1 VKEYIAVLAPFAI
14 LLILYL
20 SVQNWRTSIKTILV
34 LVVIEGAL
42 RKWVLP
48 QGSQLIYFLKD
59 IVLIGAYLRYYF
71 FSSTEKTFR
80 IKGNSAA
87 ETIASIILLLTGW
100 CILQVFNPSLSSPII
115 GIFGIRGYLLYI
127 PLIWMLPNLFRSE
140 EELYKFLRSYLLLV
154 IPVGLLA
161 VAQFFSPP
169 LSPLNVYTQDIKL
182 AVATFGD
189 ANSTNVRVT
198 GTFSYIAGYSVYAL
212 ISFGLL
218 VPLLAIQQSRWWRWA
233 TIAELLLII
242 GTSFMNGSRGLFYS
256 EILFLI
262 GYFGAQ
268 LLTNLKTA
276 IPLIKQFTVPIITV
290 AVATVTW
297 FQSAIKSLL
306 FRINS
311 NHDVSSRIS
320 GSFIEPFEFMKLKG
334 LDSYG
339 PGATHPA
346 TSVLRRILNL
356 PLGET
361 IPVYYE
367 AEMGRIVLEIG
378 PIGFFLWYLLRLIL
392 IYLLWC
398 TFLKLKRPLLRQL
411 ALSAFLIHALQF
423 SGQLVFN
430 HTLLVYYWFLT
441 GFIFLL
447 PRLEQIENWKQQQ
460 EYFHVPDTYRADTS
474 YR

>member
-1 VKEYIAVLAPFAI
+1 VKEYIGILAPFAI
-14 LLILYL
+14 ILILYL
-20 SVQNWRTSIKTILV
+20 SVQNWRTSIKTVLV
-34 LVVIEGAL
+34 LAVIEGVL
-42 RKWVLP
+42 RKWILP
-48 QGSQLIYFLKD
+48 QASQFIYFLKD
-59 IVLIGAYLRYYF
+59 IVLIGAYFRYYF

-87 ETIASIILLLTGW
+87 ETIASIVLLLTGW
-100 CILQVFNPSLSSPII
+100 CLWQCFNPNLGSPII

-127 PLIWMLPNLFRSE
+127 PVVWMLPKLFRSE
-140 EELYKFLRSYLLLV
+140 EEFYQFLRTYLLLA

-169 LSPLNVYTQDIKL
+169 SSPLNVYTQDIKL
-182 AVATFGD
+182 DVATFGD
-189 ANSTNVRVT
+189 GTSTNARVT
-198 GTFSYIAGYSVYAL
+198 GTFSYIAGYAVYAI

-218 VPLLAIQQSRWWRWA
+218 VPMLAIQQSRWWRWA
-233 TIAELLLII
+233 TIVELLLII
-242 GTSFMNGSRGLFYS
+242 GTSFMNGSRGLFFS

-276 IPLIKQFTVPIITV
+276 VPLLKQFTVPIITIT
-290 AVATVTW
+290 VATLTW
-297 FQSAIKSLL
+297 FQSAINSLI

-311 NHDVSSRIS
+311 NNDIS
-320 GSFIEPFEFMKLKG
+320 NRTSGGFLEPFEFMKLKG

-339 PGATHPA
+339 PGVTHPA
-346 TSVLRRILNL
+346 ASVLRSILNL
-356 PLGET
+356 PSGES

-367 AEMGRIVLEIG
+367 SEMGRIVLEIG
-378 PIGFFLWYLLRLIL
+378 PTGFFLWYLLRLIL
-392 IYLLWC
+392 IYLLWR

-423 SGQLVFN
+423 TNQLVFN
-430 HTLLVYYWFLT
+430 HTLLVYYWFLA

-460 EYFHVPDTYRADTS
+460 EFFNDPATYRPDTPYS
-474 YR
+474 

>member
-1 VKEYIAVLAPFAI
+1 MKDFIGVLAPVAI

-20 SVQNWRTSIKTILV
+20 SVQNWRNSIKTILV
-34 LVVIEGAL
+34 LVVIEGVL

-48 QGSQLIYFLKD
+48 QGSQFIYFLKD
-59 IVLIGAYLRYYF
+59 IVLIGAYLRYYI

-87 ETIASIILLLTGW
+87 ETIASVILLLTAW
-100 CILQVFNPSLSSPII
+100 CLLQVFNPTLGSPII

-140 EELYKFLRSYLLLV
+140 EELYRFLRAYLLLV

-169 LSPLNVYTQDIKL
+169 SSPLNVYAQDLKL
-182 AVATFGD
+182 DVATFGD
-189 ANSTNVRVT
+189 GNSTNVRVT
-198 GTFSYIAGYSVYAL
+198 GTFSYIAGYSVYAI
-212 ISFGLL
+212 ISFALL
-218 VPLLAIQQSRWWRWA
+218 VPLLAVQQSRWWRWA
-233 TIAELLLII
+233 TMAELLLII
-242 GTSFMNGSRGLFYS
+242 GTSFMNGSRGLFFS

-268 LLTNLKTA
+268 LLTNLKTVV
-276 IPLIKQFTVPIITV
+276 PLIKQFIVPIIAITV
-290 AVATVTW
+290 ATITW
-297 FQSAIKSLL
+297 FQPAINSLL

-311 NHDVSSRIS
+311 NNDLSSRIS
-320 GSFIEPFEFMKLKG
+320 GSFIKPFEFMKLKG

-339 PGATHPA
+339 TGATHPA
-346 TSVLRRILNL
+346 VSVLRSILNL

-367 AEMGRIVLEIG
+367 SEMGRIVLEIG
-378 PIGFFLWYLLRLIL
+378 PIGFLLWYLLRLIL
-392 IYLLWC
+392 IYLLWR

-423 SGQLVFN
+423 NGLLVFN
-430 HTLLVYYWFLT
+430 HTLLVYYWFLA

-460 EYFHVPDTYRADTS
+460 EFFNGPDTYRPHTS

>member
-1 VKEYIAVLAPFAI
+1 MKEYIGVLAPFAI
-14 LLILYL
+14 IVILYL
-20 SVQNWRTSIKTILV
+20 SAQNWRTSIKTILV

-48 QGSQLIYFLKD
+48 QASQFIYFLKD
-59 IVLIGAYLRYYF
+59 IVLIGAYLRYF
-71 FSSTEKTFR
+71 IFSSTEKTFR

-87 ETIASIILLLTGW
+87 ETIASMILLLTAW
-100 CILQVFNPSLSSPII
+100 CLLQVFNPNLGSAII

-140 EELYKFLRSYLLLV
+140 EELYRFLRSYLLLV

-161 VAQFFSPP
+161 IAQFFSPP
-169 LSPLNVYTQDIKL
+169 SSPLNTYAQDIKQGI
-182 AVATFGD
+182 ATFGD
-189 ANSTNVRVT
+189 GNSSSVRVT
-198 GTFSYIAGYSVYAL
+198 GTFSYISGYSVYAI

-218 VPLLAIQQSRWWRWA
+218 VPLLAVPQSRWWRWA
-233 TIAELLLII
+233 TIAELLLIS
-242 GTSFMNGSRGLFYS
+242 GTSFMTGARGLFFT

-276 IPLIKQFTVPIITV
+276 IPLIKQFTVPIITI
-290 AVATVTW
+290 AVVSVTL
-297 FQSAIKSLL
+297 FHSAINSLL

-311 NHDVSSRIS
+311 NHDLSSRIS
-320 GSFIEPFEFMKLKG
+320 GIFIEPFEFIKLKG

-346 TSVLRRILNL
+346 ASVLRRILNL

-367 AEMGRIVLEIG
+367 SELGRIVLEIG
-378 PIGFFLWYLLRLIL
+378 PIGFFLWYLLKLIF
-392 IYLLWC
+392 IYLLWHA
-398 TFLKLKRPLLRQL
+398 FLKLKRPLLREL
-411 ALSAFLIHALQF
+411 ALSAFLIHALLF
-423 SGQLVFN
+423 TDRVVFN
-430 HTLLVYYWFLT
+430 HTLLVYYWFLA

-460 EYFHVPDTYRADTS
+460 EFFNGPDTYRPDPP

>member
-1 VKEYIAVLAPFAI
+1 MKESIAVLAPFAI

-48 QGSQLIYFLKD
+48 QGSQFIYFLKD
-59 IVLIGAYLRYYF
+59 IVLIGAYLRYYI

-80 IKGNSAA
+80 VKGNSAA
-87 ETIASIILLLTGW
+87 ETIASVILLLTGW
-100 CILQVFNPSLSSPII
+100 CLLQVFNPSLSSPII

-161 VAQFFSPP
+161 VVQFFSPP
-169 LSPLNVYTQDIKL
+169 LSPLNVYTQDIKQDI
-182 AVATFGD
+182 ATFGD
-189 ANSTNVRVT
+189 GNSTSVRVT
-198 GTFSYIAGYSVYAL
+198 GTFSYILGYSVYAI

-218 VPLLAIQQSRWWRWA
+218 VPLLAIQQSQWWRWA

-242 GTSFMNGSRGLFYS
+242 ATSLMNGSRSVFYT
-256 EILFLI
+256 EILFLV
-262 GYFGAQ
+262 GYFGAH

-276 IPLIKQFTVPIITV
+276 ILLIKQFTVPIITV

-297 FQSAIKSLL
+297 FQSAINSLL

-311 NHDVSSRIS
+311 NHDISGRIS

-346 TSVLRRILNL
+346 TSVLRKILNL
-356 PLGET
+356 PLRET

-367 AEMGRIVLEIG
+367 SEMGRIVLEIG
-378 PIGFFLWYLLRLIL
+378 PIGFFLWYLLRVIL
-392 IYLLWC
+392 IYLLWR

-411 ALSAFLIHALQF
+411 ALSAFLIHAIQF
-423 SGQLVFN
+423 SSQIVFN
-430 HTLLVYYWFLT
+430 HTLLVYYWFLA

-460 EYFHVPDTYRADTS
+460 EYFNDSETYRADTS

>member
-1 VKEYIAVLAPFAI
+1 MKEYIGVLAPFAI
-14 LLILYL
+14 LLILYF

-34 LVVIEGAL
+34 LAVIEGVL
-42 RKWVLP
+42 RKWFLP
-48 QGSQLIYFLKD
+48 QASQFIYFLKD
-59 IVLIGAYLRYYF
+59 IILIGAYLRYYI

-87 ETIASIILLLTGW
+87 ETIASVILLLTGW
-100 CILQVFNPSLSSPII
+100 CLLQVFNPSLGSPII

-140 EELYKFLRSYLLLV
+140 EELYRFLRSYLLLV

-169 LSPLNVYTQDIKL
+169 SSPLNVYTPDLKL
-182 AVATFGD
+182 GVATFGD
-189 ANSTNVRVT
+189 GNSTSVRVT
-198 GTFSYIAGYSVYAL
+198 GTFSYIAGYSVYAI

-218 VPLLAIQQSRWWRWA
+218 VPLLAVQQSRWWRWA

-268 LLTNLKTA
+268 LLTNLKTSVR
-276 IPLIKQFTVPIITV
+276 LIKQFTVPIITI
-290 AVATVTW
+290 AVATITW
-297 FQSAIKSLL
+297 FQSAINSLL

-320 GSFIEPFEFMKLKG
+320 GIFIEPFEFMKLKG

-346 TSVLRRILNL
+346 ASVLRRILNL

-367 AEMGRIVLEIG
+367 SEMGRIVLEIG

-392 IYLLWC
+392 IYLLWR

-423 SGQLVFN
+423 TGQLVFN
-430 HTLLVYYWFLT
+430 HTLLVYYWFLA

-447 PRLEQIENWKQQQ
+447 PQLEQIENWKQQQ
-460 EYFHVPDTYRADTS
+460 EYFNGPHTYRPDTS

>member
-1 VKEYIAVLAPFAI
+1 MKEYIGVLAPFAI

-20 SVQNWRTSIKTILV
+20 SAQNWRTSIKTILF

-48 QGSQLIYFLKD
+48 QASQFIYFLKD
-59 IVLIGAYLRYYF
+59 IVLIGAYLRYYI
-71 FSSTEKTFR
+71 FSSTKNTFR
-80 IKGNSAA
+80 LKGNSAA
-87 ETIASIILLLTGW
+87 ETIASMILLLTGW
-100 CILQVFNPSLSSPII
+100 CVLQVFNPSLGSPII

-140 EELYKFLRSYLLLV
+140 EELYRFLRSYLLLV
-154 IPVGLLA
+154 IPVALLA

-169 LSPLNVYTQDIKL
+169 SSPLNVYTPDLKL
-182 AVATFGD
+182 GIATFGNG
-189 ANSTNVRVT
+189 NSTNVRVT
-198 GTFSYIAGYSVYAL
+198 GTFSYIAGYSVYAI

-218 VPLLAIQQSRWWRWA
+218 VPLLAVQQSRWWRWA

-276 IPLIKQFTVPIITV
+276 VSLLKQFTVPIITI
-290 AVATVTW
+290 AVVSVTL
-297 FQSAIKSLL
+297 FESAINSLL

-311 NHDVSSRIS
+311 NQDVSSRTL

-339 PGATHPA
+339 VGATHPA
-346 TSVLRRILNL
+346 ALVLRSILNL
-356 PLGET
+356 SPGET

-367 AEMGRIVLEIG
+367 SEMGRIVLEIG

-392 IYLLWC
+392 IYLLWRA
-398 TFLKLKRPLLRQL
+398 FLKLKRPLLRQL
-411 ALSAFLIHALQF
+411 ALSAFLIHLLQF
-423 SGQLVFN
+423 TGQLVFN
-430 HTLLVYYWFLT
+430 HTLLVYYWFLA
-441 GFIFLL
+441 GFIFVL
-447 PRLEQIENWKQQQ
+447 PRLEQIENWKQQ
-460 EYFHVPDTYRADTS
+460 EYFNVPNTYRPDTS

>member
-1 VKEYIAVLAPFAI
+1 MKEYIGVLVPFAI
-14 LLILYL
+14 LLILCL

-48 QGSQLIYFLKD
+48 QGSQFIYFLKD
-59 IVLIGAYLRYYF
+59 IVLIGAYLRYYI
-71 FSSTEKTFR
+71 FSSSEKIFR

-87 ETIASIILLLTGW
+87 ETIASVILLLTGW
-100 CILQVFNPSLSSPII
+100 CILQVFNPSLGSPII

-140 EELYKFLRSYLLLV
+140 EELYRFLRSYLLLV

-169 LSPLNVYTQDIKL
+169 SSPLNVYTQDIKQNI
-182 AVATFGD
+182 ATFGD
-189 ANSTNVRVT
+189 GNSRSVRVT
-198 GTFSYIAGYSVYAL
+198 GTFSYILGYSAYAI

-218 VPLLAIQQSRWWRWA
+218 VPLLAIQQSLWWRWA

-242 GTSFMNGSRGLFYS
+242 ATSLMNGSRGVFYS
-256 EILFLI
+256 EVLFLI

-276 IPLIKQFTVPIITV
+276 VPLIKQFTVPIITI
-290 AVATVTW
+290 AVVTVTW
-297 FQSAIKSLL
+297 FQSAINSLL

-311 NHDVSSRIS
+311 NHDISGRIS
-320 GSFIEPFEFMKLKG
+320 GGFIEPFEFMKLKG

-346 TSVLRRILNL
+346 TSVLRKILNL
-356 PLGET
+356 PLRET

-367 AEMGRIVLEIG
+367 SEMGRIVLEIG
-378 PIGFFLWYLLRLIL
+378 PIGFFLWYLLRVIL
-392 IYLLWC
+392 IYLLWR

-411 ALSAFLIHALQF
+411 ALSAFLIHAIQF
-423 SGQLVFN
+423 SSQIVFN
-430 HTLLVYYWFLT
+430 HTLLVYYWFLA

-460 EYFHVPDTYRADTS
+460 EYFNVPDTYRADTS

>member
-1 VKEYIAVLAPFAI
+1 MKEYIAVLAPFAI

-48 QGSQLIYFLKD
+48 QGSQFIYFLKD
-59 IVLIGAYLRYYF
+59 IVLIGAYLRYYI

-80 IKGNSAA
+80 VKGNSAA
-87 ETIASIILLLTGW
+87 ETIASVILLLTGW
-100 CILQVFNPSLSSPII
+100 CLLQVFNPSLSSPII

-161 VAQFFSPP
+161 VVQFFSPP
-169 LSPLNVYTQDIKL
+169 LSPLNVYTQDIKQDI
-182 AVATFGD
+182 ATFGD
-189 ANSTNVRVT
+189 GNSTSVRVT
-198 GTFSYIAGYSVYAL
+198 GTFSYILGYSVYAI

-218 VPLLAIQQSRWWRWA
+218 VPLLAIQQSQWWRWA

-242 GTSFMNGSRGLFYS
+242 ATSLMNGSRSVFYT
-256 EILFLI
+256 EILFLV
-262 GYFGAQ
+262 GYFGAH

-276 IPLIKQFTVPIITV
+276 ILLIKQFTVPIITV

-297 FQSAIKSLL
+297 FQSAINSLL

-311 NHDVSSRIS
+311 NHDISGRIS

-346 TSVLRRILNL
+346 TSVLRKILNL
-356 PLGET
+356 PLRET

-367 AEMGRIVLEIG
+367 SEMGRIVLEIG
-378 PIGFFLWYLLRLIL
+378 PIGFFLWYLLRVIL
-392 IYLLWC
+392 IYLLWR

-411 ALSAFLIHALQF
+411 ALSAFLIHAIQF
-423 SGQLVFN
+423 SSQIVFN
-430 HTLLVYYWFLT
+430 HTLLVYYWFLA

-460 EYFHVPDTYRADTS
+460 EYFNDSETYRADTS

>member
-1 VKEYIAVLAPFAI
+1 MKEYIAVLAPFAI

-48 QGSQLIYFLKD
+48 QGSQFIYFLKD
-59 IVLIGAYLRYYF
+59 IVLIGAYLRYYI

-80 IKGNSAA
+80 VKGNSAA
-87 ETIASIILLLTGW
+87 ETIASVILLLTGW
-100 CILQVFNPSLSSPII
+100 CLLQVFNPSLSSPII

-161 VAQFFSPP
+161 VVQFFSPP
-169 LSPLNVYTQDIKL
+169 LSPLNVYTQDIKQDI
-182 AVATFGD
+182 ATFGD
-189 ANSTNVRVT
+189 GNSTSVRVT
-198 GTFSYIAGYSVYAL
+198 GTFSYILGYSVYAI

-218 VPLLAIQQSRWWRWA
+218 VPLLAIQQSQWWRWA

-242 GTSFMNGSRGLFYS
+242 ATSLMNGSRSVFYT

-276 IPLIKQFTVPIITV
+276 ILLIKQFTVPIITV

-297 FQSAIKSLL
+297 FQSAINSLL

-311 NHDVSSRIS
+311 NHDISGRIS

-346 TSVLRRILNL
+346 TSVLRKILNL
-356 PLGET
+356 PLRET

-367 AEMGRIVLEIG
+367 SEMGRIVLEIG
-378 PIGFFLWYLLRLIL
+378 PIGFFLWYLLRVIL
-392 IYLLWC
+392 IYLLWR

-411 ALSAFLIHALQF
+411 ALSAFLIHAIQF
-423 SGQLVFN
+423 SSQIVFN
-430 HTLLVYYWFLT
+430 HTLLVYYWFLA

-460 EYFHVPDTYRADTS
+460 EYFNDSETYRADTS